1 MVEGDKRIHA
11 AALRRS
17 VLLTIST
24 VARAIAQ
31 SISAAVYSLMAVLR
45 MVKVRSARNSDRNSC
60 GSPPKIGSAYNFDG
74 CTRHCAEHIC
84 GGVLID
90 GRLANG
96 EGAVSTQFNIQPRYA
111 VMHMD
116 IAAL

>member
-45 MVKVRSARNSDRNSC
+45 MVRC
-60 GSPPKIGSAYNFDG
+60 GQHA
-74 CTRHCAEHIC
+74 
-84 GGVLID
+84 
-90 GRLANG
+90 
-96 EGAVSTQFNIQPRYA
+96 IQYP
-111 VMHMD
+111 
-116 IAAL
+116 AALCCDAYGYRCSVKPLHTAPSSESRAGLHHRANLLLARLRVCEI